1 MANHFD
7 LTDLQLI
14 VNIGDAS
21 SLTRGAEK
29 SHLSLPAAS
38 NRVKNLEEHFGTRL
52 FHRNSQGVTLTPS
65 GDAFLRHARLV
76 LRQIEHLRGDI
87 HEYARGIKGQVRMM
101 ANTTAMTEFM
111 PGVLSRY
118 LAAHPDVTVELRERL
133 SYLIVKAVSEGSAD
147 IGIVAGRPAASDLEF
162 LPYQEDRLVLV
173 TPENHPLGVLDEV
186 SFADTMSYEYVG
198 LSEWSAIHAFL
209 IQAANSIGHPFRFR
223 VEVSNFETVCR
234 MIELRNVMH
243 KDSTSNSS
251 GLPMNG
257 LSANCMSVFVILI
270 NYPVLPENSS
280 ICLYRMFLSK
290 WLLLRHRR
298 AKNHERSAES
308 NRIGVE
314 QCRKN
319 QGVFGVVQASWY

>member
-173 TPENHPLGVLDEV
+173 TPENHPLGALDEV

-234 MIELRNVMH
+234 MIEQGV
-243 KDSTSNSS
+243 
-251 GLPMNG
+251 G
-257 LSANCMSVFVILI
+257 
-270 NYPVLPENSS
+270 
-280 ICLYRMFLSK
+280 
-290 WLLLRHRR
+290 
-298 AKNHERSAES
+298 
-308 NRIGVE
+308 IGVVPERAAQRYAQRLNIKLVRLADEWAERKLHVCVRHLE
-314 QCRKN
+314 QLPSFARELVN
-319 QGVFGVVQASWY
+319 MLVEDVPPQVAVAPASKSKKS